1 MGRANDTLREQ
12 LQAALISSARF
23 EPTLYPKARQLL
35 DELSEQQP
43 NRIEADELLAVV
55 AYDKG
60 LCGIDREHAIA
71 LAERALETGF
81 FMEPGFVNYA
91 PHLLGWAGDPRGIAI
106 LDEIVATARRRGD
119 LLNVTIGVTSRGL
132 FKRRFG
138 DLLAAEAD
146 TREGLSLAEQLGA
159 PLVLLY
165 TTAALADV
173 LIERAQFEAAEG
185 VLAPLEV
192 GGRVPDSAHLG
203 FSFFLNARGRIR
215 LEQRR
220 ADEALADFLAQG
232 RIAEALDIRNPDPSW
247 SWRSCAAA
255 ALHALGQEDEAR
267 ELVADELERARR
279 WGAARG
285 IGIAL
290 CALGLIEGGATGERQ
305 LREAVDV
312 LAPSPA
318 RLEHAKALIE
328 LGAALRRRN
337 ERTEARELL
346 RQGVGLAHGCGATAL
361 VERANEELAATGARP
376 RKILLTG
383 LASLTASERRVAQL
397 ASEELSNKEIAQAL
411 FVTVKT
417 VEVHLSNVYRK
428 LEISSRRHLAAAL
441 AGPQAEPVAVGG

>member
-1 MGRANDTLREQ
+1 M
-12 LQAALISSARF
+12 
-23 EPTLYPKARQLL
+23 
-35 DELSEQQP
+35 
-43 NRIEADELLAVV
+43 
-55 AYDKG
+55 
-60 LCGIDREHAIA
+60 
-71 LAERALETGF
+71 
-81 FMEPGFVNYA
+81 
-91 PHLLGWAGDPRGIAI
+91 
-106 LDEIVATARRRGD
+106 
-119 LLNVTIGVTSRGL
+119 
-132 FKRRFG
+132 
-138 DLLAAEAD
+138 
-146 TREGLSLAEQLGA
+146 
-159 PLVLLY
+159 
-165 TTAALADV
+165 
-173 LIERAQFEAAEG
+173 
-185 VLAPLEV
+185 
-192 GGRVPDSAHLG
+192 
-203 FSFFLNARGRIR
+203 
-215 LEQRR
+215 
-220 ADEALADFLAQG
+220 
-232 RIAEALDIRNPDPSW
+232 DIRNPDPSW